1 MTNYEDLIKNW
12 GKCAHLHL
20 TTVGGDPEAMHR
32 YYTERFNRAMKLR
45 YLRRMRPLY
54 LRMVNIEDHTRV
66 YGRPGYRYVSD
77 IVSPSIHLLCEICR
91 PSPVE
96 VVAKKKL
103 TPYQVTRCFDWP
115 IRYESI
121 DHRTVRIITEMHPLT
136 VVNGIL
142 QDHPD
147 GIEHFQIG
155 LETTLYM
162 TPHIDPDDYFR
173 RDEMPFK
180 YKRYTRFQ
188 PITFKHE

>member
-1 MTNYEDLIKNW
+1 MTNYQELIRTW
-12 GKCAHLHL
+12 GPCYHLHI
-20 TTVGGDPEAMHR
+20 TAMGSDPKAMHD
-32 YYTERFNRAMKLR
+32 YYTERFNKAMKLR
-45 YLRRMRPLY
+45 YLRRMRPIY
-54 LRMVNIEDHTRV
+54 IRMVNIEDHSKTYDRI
-66 YGRPGYRYVSD
+66 GYRYISD
-77 IVSPSIHLLCEICR
+77 ILSPSVHLLTEVCR
-91 PSPVE
+91 PAPVE

-115 IRYESI
+115 IRYESL

-147 GIEHFQIG
+147 GIDHFQIG
-155 LETTLYM
+155 VETTLYM
-162 TPHIDPDDYFR
+162 TPNIAEDDYFR

-180 YKRYTRFQ
+180 YKRFTRFQ